1 MIKSISLLFC
11 LIQLVTVHGQSYT
24 SADSVVVSRDT
35 LFTSF
40 HQADNTSGDTVFF
53 GMNGAHEDKLLYFFQ
68 QHLRA
73 PYAGDSSILGT
84 VRIYFIID
92 KMGTITQAWY
102 YPSDNTDIG
111 LSVLRVVNQLPA
123 IKPSSIKGEPVI
135 TKVLLKVLIEKEQHP
150 YLGNFI
156 PDITEIIN

>member
-1 MIKSISLLFC
+1 MIRFISLL
-11 LIQLVTVHGQSYT
+11 LWLLPAIAVHAQSYT
-24 SADSVVVSRDT
+24 SADSVVVSHDT
-35 LFTSF
+35 LFASF
-40 HQADNTSGDTVFF
+40 HQADNVSGDTVFF

-73 PYAGDSSILGT
+73 PYAGDSSVLGT
-84 VRIYFIID
+84 VRIFFIID
-92 KMGTITQAWY
+92 KIGTVTQAWY

-123 IKPSSIKGEPVI
+123 IKPSSIKGEPVV

-150 YLGNFI
+150 YTGPFV